1 MSDITIVKE
10 DEATTEIIDL
20 LMKSMHISAEHRENY
35 PALQGVNHNTLFAQ
49 KDGDYARNYTET
61 LMGLSNLSLTSA
73 DSVDI
78 GKNARY
84 QTALP
89 GARIVPPIA
98 GPSNGTDATGAVGFS
113 PVTAPVPNVAATTA
127 AKSDVMDAALAAA
140 MARVDATTRKNPPIV
155 PGKHLL
161 LTPDEIDSDDE
172 DTRSGWVA
180 GQVYLPP
187 RIRLM
192 SKARRNGNYWINGIP
207 LSKLKLQQ
215 FTI

>member
-1 MSDITIVKE
+1 MSGITIVKE
-10 DEATTEIIDL
+10 DEATTEIIDS

-98 GPSNGTDATGAVGFS
+98 APSNGTDATGAVGFS
-113 PVTAPVPNVAATTA
+113 PVTAPVPNVAATTTA

-172 DTRSGWVA
+172 DTRGGRVA
-180 GQVYLPP
+180 GLVYVPP

-192 SKARRNGNYWINGIP
+192 SKARRNGNY
-207 LSKLKLQQ
+207 
-215 FTI
+215 